1 MSQDKNDPKSGAERT
16 LRPFR
21 VIDGSTAEGEM
32 LSNIASGSIAQIV
45 VAVAAV
51 LALCYV
57 AKLPLITLMIAILLT
72 FVLAPLVDRL
82 ERWRVPRSLG
92 SLLAVGLLLACLY
105 GLA

>member
-1 MSQDKNDPKSGAERT
+1 MPQDKDESGSKSDQSV
-16 LRPFR
+16 RPFR
-21 VIDGSTAEGEM
+21 LVRDGTSQDDV

-72 FVLAPLVDRL
+72 FVLDPLVSLL
-82 ERWRVPRSLG
+82 ERWHVPRFAG
-92 SLLAVGLLLACLY
+92 SFIAVALLL
-105 GLA
+105 